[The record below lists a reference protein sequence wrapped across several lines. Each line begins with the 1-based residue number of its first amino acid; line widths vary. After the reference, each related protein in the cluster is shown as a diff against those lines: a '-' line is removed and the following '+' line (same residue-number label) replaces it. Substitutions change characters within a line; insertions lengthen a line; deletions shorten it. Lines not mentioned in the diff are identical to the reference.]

1 MKEWNGIIKSVL
13 LSLVLSV
20 VFSLPALSQVV
31 GKIEKAGGRVSI
43 LKKGNF
49 RGISYKKVR
58 GKIEVGD
65 VVRTKRK
72 SFADISFIDKTKIR
86 LEESSRLIVEKYIP
100 GKETTIN
107 SPSGKVVYRV
117 TKVTRGAY
125 RIKTPTALIGVKGT
139 ELATIVDSGVS
150 VVVVREGAV
159 EVVNPE
165 LPHYRVV
172 VKRNMATV
180 VKPGKPPAK
189 PVTVGKPTIE
199 KVFKVKEP
207 GKEEKPE
214 EKQSGEKTSSTQQS
228 SDQSSTSSGEKSSE
242 SPGKQSPAE
251 TPSSEQPPQSQEQ
264 PPAETPSSEQPPQSQ
279 EQPPAETPSSEQP
292 PPSQEQPSAEEM
304 PHSEQ
309 PPAAEEAPPLEQP
322 PAETPLPQE
331 QPVAEVP
338 PPEVTAP
345 IPAEDIVPT
354 EEVSSPEEIVTT
366 VTSHVEEYTDVV
378 AEETTQEITQEEITE
393 ETVMEAISSI
403 ELENGKVKLNVAI
416 PETDTPQ

>member
-1 MKEWNGIIKSVL
+1 M
-13 LSLVLSV
+13 LSV

-31 GKIEKAGGRVSI
+31 GKIEKARGRVSI

-49 RGISYKKVR
+49 RGINYKKVK

-72 SFADISFIDKTKIR
+72 SFADISFIDKTR
-86 LEESSRLIVEKYIP
+86 VHLEESSRLIVEKYIP
-100 GKETTIN
+100 GKEATIN

-264 PPAETPSSEQPPQSQ
+264 PPAETPSSEQPP
-279 EQPPAETPSSEQP
+279 
-292 PPSQEQPSAEEM
+292 PSQEQPSAEEM

>member
-1 MKEWNGIIKSVL
+1 M
-13 LSLVLSV
+13 LSV

-31 GKIEKAGGRVSI
+31 GKIEKARGRVSI

-49 RGISYKKVR
+49 RGINYKKVK

-72 SFADISFIDKTKIR
+72 SFADISFIDKTR
-86 LEESSRLIVEKYIP
+86 VHLEESSRLIVEKYIP

-251 TPSSEQPPQSQEQ
+251 TSSSEQPSP
-264 PPAETPSSEQPPQSQ
+264 SQ

-292 PPSQEQPSAEEM
+292 PPSQEQPSAEEI
-304 PHSEQ
+304 PPSEQ
-309 PPAAEEAPPLEQP
+309 PPA
-322 PAETPLPQE
+322 PAETSLPQE

-403 ELENGKVKLNVAI
+403 EIENGKVKLNVAI

>member
-1 MKEWNGIIKSVL
+1 
-13 LSLVLSV
+13 V

-31 GKIEKAGGRVSI
+31 GKIEKARGRVSI

-49 RGISYKKVR
+49 RGINYKKVK

-72 SFADISFIDKTKIR
+72 SFADISFIDKTR
-86 LEESSRLIVEKYIP
+86 VHLEESSRLIVEKYIP

-251 TPSSEQPPQSQEQ
+251 TSSSEQPSP
-264 PPAETPSSEQPPQSQ
+264 SQ

-292 PPSQEQPSAEEM
+292 PPSQEQPSAEEI
-304 PHSEQ
+304 PPSEQ
-309 PPAAEEAPPLEQP
+309 PPA
-322 PAETPLPQE
+322 PAETSLPQE

-403 ELENGKVKLNVAI
+403 EIENGKVKLNVAI

>member
-1 MKEWNGIIKSVL
+1 
-13 LSLVLSV
+13 VLSV

-31 GKIEKAGGRVSI
+31 GKIEKARGRVSI

-49 RGISYKKVR
+49 RGINYKKVK

-72 SFADISFIDKTKIR
+72 SFADISFIDKTR
-86 LEESSRLIVEKYIP
+86 VHLEESSRLIVEKYIP

-251 TPSSEQPPQSQEQ
+251 TSSSEQPSP
-264 PPAETPSSEQPPQSQ
+264 SQ

-292 PPSQEQPSAEEM
+292 PPSQEQPSAEEI
-304 PHSEQ
+304 PPSEQ
-309 PPAAEEAPPLEQP
+309 PPA
-322 PAETPLPQE
+322 PAEAPLPQE

-403 ELENGKVKLNVAI
+403 EIENGKVKLNVAI